1 MVGAGSGFCFG
12 FYATVPGKE
21 RKKKDESSA
30 LEPPHTHTRPV
41 RPMHPAISMT
51 KIKLCFDNDE
61 GLGKTG
67 Q

>member
-21 RKKKDESSA
+21 RKKMSPLLSN
-30 LEPPHTHTRPV
+30 PHTHTPVQV